1 MSNSHKAGMSL
12 ARTEH
17 LPNTAYAVLGLL
29 AFGQELSGY
38 DLKQWADNLRFF
50 YWSPAHSQIYAELR
64 RLEAR
69 GLATSRQVP
78 QTHRPDKR
86 LYRITQAGL
95 AEARRWLDQDPIEP
109 PVLKHSIVLRL
120 FFGHLTRPE
129 RLITILNEYAAS
141 LEQSLAELTA
151 VREGLGGGEQFRFP
165 ALCAGWGQAY
175 YQAELTIARQ
185 LARQLAAQQSPQPAA
200 VGQPAS

>member
-1 MSNSHKAGMSL
+1 
-12 ARTEH
+12 
-17 LPNTAYAVLGLL
+17 
-29 AFGQELSGY
+29 
-38 DLKQWADNLRFF
+38 
-50 YWSPAHSQIYAELR
+50 
-64 RLEAR
+64 
-69 GLATSRQVP
+69 
-78 QTHRPDKR
+78 
-86 LYRITQAGL
+86 
-95 AEARRWLDQDPIEP
+95 

-175 YQAELTIARQ
+175 SQAELTIARQ
-185 LARQLAAQQSPQPAA
+185 PAWQLAAQESPQPAPVA
-200 VGQPAS
+200 QPAVVVCVSAVAAAGRTRSAVAGCQSAHSWDRGVS